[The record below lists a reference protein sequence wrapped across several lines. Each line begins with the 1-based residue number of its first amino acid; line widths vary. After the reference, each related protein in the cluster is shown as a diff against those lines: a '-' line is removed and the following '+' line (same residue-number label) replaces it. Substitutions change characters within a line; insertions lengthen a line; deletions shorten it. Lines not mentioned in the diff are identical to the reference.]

1 MGEAG
6 GFLPPVVEGVTLP
19 IDERGGAPPYRL
31 MVGVPLFF
39 DNTPLG
45 GGAIKAASGSLLAGV
60 AASAGVEGAASEVLG
75 MIGGGANGLATSAG
89 SSPGKIQRLSFS
101 S

>member
-6 GFLPPVVEGVTLP
+6 GSVFDDTLP
-19 IDERGGAPPYRL
+19 IDERGSAYLPAPTFFFGDLPRL
-31 MVGVPLFF
+31 I
-39 DNTPLG
+39 G
-45 GGAIKAASGSLLAGV
+45 GGAINAARGSSLLGAGACVGVAPAASLSV
-60 AASAGVEGAASEVLG
+60 VLG
-75 MIGGGANGLATSAG
+75 MIGGGANGFATSAG